1 MNDRATIEKLEQEI
15 KDLRD
20 RRLDD
25 IENTLKQVVEN
36 QHEMEKQ
43 LERYSARWGLI
54 LMVGSAVLAALKFFW
69 EDLTKFLK

>member
-1 MNDRATIEKLEQEI
+1 MNDRSVEALEQKIE
-15 KDLRD
+15 
-20 RRLDD
+20 RLEEERLSR
-25 IENTLKQVVEN
+25 IEHALEELVNN
-36 QHEMEKQ
+36 QREMEKQ